1 MEEKEVVM
9 EEKEEVAIEEEDEV
23 VMEVKGENIM
33 EVTEDV
39 KEAEEEIGGGGEQKV
54 RRCHAL
60 CVPDGTTTRFHYN

>member
-1 MEEKEVVM
+1 
-9 EEKEEVAIEEEDEV
+9 
-23 VMEVKGENIM
+23 M

-39 KEAEEEIGGGGEQKV
+39 KEAEEEIGGGGGEQKV